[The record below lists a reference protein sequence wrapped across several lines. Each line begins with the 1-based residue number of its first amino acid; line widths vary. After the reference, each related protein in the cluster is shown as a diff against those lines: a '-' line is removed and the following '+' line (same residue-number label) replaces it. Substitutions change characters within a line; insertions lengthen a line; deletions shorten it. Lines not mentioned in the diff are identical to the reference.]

1 MQKQIDSL
9 DLLINKL
16 IDESAEL
23 SGKAKKLTAD
33 AVEVRDSVPYDPIN
47 PLKIT
52 VALKAWLIQV
62 WLRPAKRDS
71 RVPTAP
77 FWAFLYLSEGRE
89 ALPAAARCGRSNLEQ
104 WRSRTDT
111 RTGHVGCGGVGFRDL
126 ARCAETAVVASAQ
139 AWLHRNFYRDMR
151 DPITGRDG
159 SPSRP

>member
-1 MQKQIDSL
+1 VRWRSQRRHLSQLLVAEKNRRAQLSQPAVLALSRKLISQMQKQIDSL

-77 FWAFLYLSEGRE
+77 FWAFL
-89 ALPAAARCGRSNLEQ
+89 
-104 WRSRTDT
+104 
-111 RTGHVGCGGVGFRDL
+111 
-126 ARCAETAVVASAQ
+126 
-139 AWLHRNFYRDMR
+139 
-151 DPITGRDG
+151 
-159 SPSRP
+159 